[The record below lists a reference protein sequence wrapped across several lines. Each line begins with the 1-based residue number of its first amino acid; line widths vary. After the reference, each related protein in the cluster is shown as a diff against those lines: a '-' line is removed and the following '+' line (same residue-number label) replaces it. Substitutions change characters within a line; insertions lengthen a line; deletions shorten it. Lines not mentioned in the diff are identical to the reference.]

1 MSKNI
6 NQPKSFW
13 RRPEGVTGTIFL
25 VGMGAAALYFG
36 ASYLAVIQQ
45 ALEST
50 LGIIGSVLLISAI
63 AFLAVNKQSRNL
75 ISYSYKSIMRWI
87 TGIFIQLDPIAILRT
102 YLDDMKKSLRDMSKQ
117 IGSLRGQM
125 RRLRTTIEQ
134 NARDME
140 NNMNLASRAQKEG
153 NQSQIALNARKAAR
167 LRDSNTKLE
176 SLYTKMEVMYR
187 VLTKMYQNSEILYED
202 TKDQIKIKEQERK
215 AIRASHSAMN
225 SAMNIIN
232 GNNDQR
238 AMFDMAMEALAD
250 DVANKVG
257 EMERFMDVS
266 KGFMDSVD
274 LQNGV
279 FEEEGLKMLEK
290 WEKESTSMLMDDDDM
305 RMLNQGNNEINL
317 NQEVP
322 VRNAVPKTK
331 GNDNQYTNLFD

>member
-1 MSKNI
+1 LDKITQS
-6 NQPKSFW
+6 KSFW
-13 RRPEGVTGTIFL
+13 KRPEGVTGTIFL
-25 VGMGAAALYFG
+25 IGMGAAALYFG
-36 ASYLAVIQQ
+36 AGYLSVIQG

-50 LGIIGSVLLISAI
+50 LGIIVTSLIIASV
-63 AFLAVNKQSRNL
+63 AFLAINKQSRNL
-75 ISYSYKSIMRWI
+75 ISYSYRSVMRWI
-87 TGIFIQLDPIAILRT
+87 TGIFVQLDPIAILRT

-117 IGSLRGQM
+117 IGALKGQM

-134 NARDME
+134 NTRDME
-140 NNMNLASRAQKEG
+140 KNMNLASRAQKEG

-176 SLYTKMEVMYR
+176 SLYNRMEVLYR
-187 VLTKMYQNSEILYED
+187 VLAKMYQNSEILYED

-232 GNNDQR
+232 GNSDQR
-238 AMFDMAMEALAD
+238 AMFDQAMEALAD
-250 DVANKVG
+250 DVASKVG

-266 KGFMDSVD
+266 KGFMDSID

-290 WEKESTSMLMDDDDM
+290 WEKESTTMLMGDDDM
-305 RMLNQGNNEINL
+305 GLLNEGGGQIDL

-322 VRNAVPKTK
+322 VRNTVPKEK
-331 GNDNQYTNLFD
+331 GNNNQYTNLFD